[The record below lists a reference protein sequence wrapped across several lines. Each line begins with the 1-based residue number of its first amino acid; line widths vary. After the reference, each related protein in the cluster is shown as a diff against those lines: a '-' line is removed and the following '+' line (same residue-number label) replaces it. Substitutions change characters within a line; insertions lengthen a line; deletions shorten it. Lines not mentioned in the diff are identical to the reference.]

1 MISRFPA
8 AIVTRG
14 RNQRHLPIWVKIG
27 SAFAGTSLYESLHRT
42 GARNHLFSSCRLL
55 CDTVASIFFFF
66 EIQWLQFVEEE
77 AGGLLKNHDS
87 EVGGCGR
94 VYS

>member
-1 MISRFPA
+1 MNLCTERELEIICFPP
-8 AIVTRG
+8 V
-14 RNQRHLPIWVKIG
+14 G
-27 SAFAGTSLYESLHRT
+27 SCATQWLQ
-42 GARNHLFSSCRLL
+42 
-55 CDTVASIFFFF
+55 IFFF

-77 AGGLLKNHDS
+77 AGGLLKKHDS

>member
-55 CDTVASIFFFF
+55 CDTVASIFFFLKSSGF
-66 EIQWLQFVEEE
+66 S
-77 AGGLLKNHDS
+77 LLKKRL
-87 EVGGCGR
+87 VG
-94 VYS
+94 S